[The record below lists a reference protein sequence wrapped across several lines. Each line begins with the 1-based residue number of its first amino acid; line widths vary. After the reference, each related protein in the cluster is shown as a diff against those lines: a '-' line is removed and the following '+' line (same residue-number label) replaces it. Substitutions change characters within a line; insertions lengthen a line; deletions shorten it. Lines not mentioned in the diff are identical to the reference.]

1 MDYIRKIE
9 ILKKERKVSNEEI
22 SEALGISRGG
32 LGKMLSNKDM
42 KVSTLIGLA
51 NFFNVPVSFFFEDK
65 IHNDS
70 QVDRVF
76 DVMKQIVK
84 RNMM

>member
-1 MDYIRKIE
+1 MDYISKLE
-9 ILKKERKVSNEEI
+9 KLKKERKVSNDEI

-32 LGKMLSNKDM
+32 LGKMIANKDM

-51 NFFNVPVSFFFEDK
+51 NFFDVPVSFFFEDK
-65 IHNDS
+65 MQIDS

>member
-1 MDYIRKIE
+1 MDYINKIE
-9 ILKKERKVSNEEI
+9 KLKKDKKVTNEEI

-32 LGKMLSNKDM
+32 FGKMIANKDM

-65 IHNDS
+65 IQNES

-84 RNMM
+84 RNMV